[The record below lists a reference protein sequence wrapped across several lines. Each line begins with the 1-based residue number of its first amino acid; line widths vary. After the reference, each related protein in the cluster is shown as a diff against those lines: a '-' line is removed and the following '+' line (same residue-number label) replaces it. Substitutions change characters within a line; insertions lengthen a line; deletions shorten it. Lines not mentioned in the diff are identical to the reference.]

1 MFNAPIPGQSL
12 TSTPRNAPWERP
24 PEVVDPEE
32 ALNIHLDRLNQ
43 PDKLEAL
50 LDAINMGIDVK
61 TLTSGI
67 LRSAVATGIHTID
80 VGLIIAPIIHEF
92 IRSTAEIAGVEYDE
106 GFEDKKAKEKFEY
119 ARTKSKALKKL
130 REMGEEPVLEAS
142 PIEEEMVPM
151 IEETPVSEASTSG
164 FIQRRK

>member
-50 LDAINMGIDVK
+50 LDAIDMGLDVK

-80 VGLIIAPIIHEF
+80 VGLIIAPILHEF

-142 PIEEEMVPM
+142 PIEEEMTPM
-151 IEETPVSEASTSG
+151 TEETPTPEASTSG